1 MILVDIVDPIVSALG
16 ESGKWLASLEIG
28 TVLIRLFLAIFL
40 SGIIGMERAVK
51 RHAAGLRTY
60 VLVCVASCIA
70 MLADLFLFE
79 TYNAGDPARIGAQ
92 VISGIGFLGAGT
104 ILVTS
109 RNHIKGLTT
118 AAGLWACACL
128 GLAIGAGF
136 YTVSLIGFILIAI
149 ALLFMPKLEHL
160 FTKRTGRYELH
171 IEFEERASLKE
182 FVSHVR
188 SLGMEVIQV
197 ENNPAYANS
206 GLSVYTILISNKNV
220 KLFKEHG
227 DFVEDIKKLPYVEFV
242 EEIY

>member
-1 MILVDIVDPIVSALG
+1 MILVDIIDPIVKSLG
-16 ESGKWLASLEIG
+16 EGGAWLASLEIG
-28 TVLIRLFLAIFL
+28 TVLIRLFLAILL

-136 YTVSLIGFILIAI
+136 YTVSLIGFGLIAI
-149 ALLFMPKLEHL
+149 ALLFMPRLEHL
-160 FTKRTGRYELH
+160 FTKRAGRYELH
-171 IEFEERASLKE
+171 IEFEQRASLKE
-182 FVSHVR
+182 FVSYVR
-188 SLGMEVIQV
+188 SLGMEIIQV

-220 KLFKEHG
+220 KLFKDHG
-227 DFVEDIKKLPYVEFV
+227 DFVEDVKKLPYVEFV